1 MADGLLRFRRP
12 MPNPAY
18 RAQPALKDL
27 SHQSWVEWT
36 TSEGSRRAAKEHAQP
51 SNPLEVVPSLLYYGL
66 RRLSTNKTKALRK
79 SLSDGP
85 GLLSH
90 LGLERFQDIMTTYSS
105 LPVSAASP
113 TRAQA
118 GAFHGRGKRERSE
131 LDP

>member
-18 RAQPALKDL
+18 RAQPALKDP
-27 SHQSWVEWT
+27 SNESCAERT
-36 TSEGSRRAAKEHAQP
+36 TSKGSRRATKEPIQP
-51 SNPLEVVPSLLYYGL
+51 HKPLEVVPSHLYYGL

-79 SLSDGP
+79 SLSDSP

-105 LPVSAASP
+105 LPVRAGSP

-118 GAFHGRGKRERSE
+118 GAFHACGKPEQSE